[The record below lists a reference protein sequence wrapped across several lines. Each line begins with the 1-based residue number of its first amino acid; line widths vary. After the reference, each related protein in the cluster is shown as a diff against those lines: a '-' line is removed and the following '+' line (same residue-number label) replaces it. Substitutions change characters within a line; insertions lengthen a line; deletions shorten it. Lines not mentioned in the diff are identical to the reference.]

1 MNAAH
6 LHLLINHLPIVGSF
20 IGFLLIFYSSIIQKN
35 SSNLKAGLI
44 ILSLSCVIILP
55 TYLSGESAEHIVE
68 HFDGVS
74 HESIEEHEEIADL
87 GLYCALFV
95 SVLSMITYFAIRR
108 KNDKSNILTNTTL
121 FTGAALTVLF
131 IIIGHTGGEI
141 RHPEIEQNTESSIE
155 KLSPKLN
162 IQDTDGD

>member
-1 MNAAH
+1 
-6 LHLLINHLPIVGSF
+6 
-20 IGFLLIFYSSIIQKN
+20 
-35 SSNLKAGLI
+35 
-44 ILSLSCVIILP
+44 
-55 TYLSGESAEHIVE
+55 
-68 HFDGVS
+68 
-74 HESIEEHEEIADL
+74 
-87 GLYCALFV
+87 
-95 SVLSMITYFAIRR
+95 MITYFAIRR